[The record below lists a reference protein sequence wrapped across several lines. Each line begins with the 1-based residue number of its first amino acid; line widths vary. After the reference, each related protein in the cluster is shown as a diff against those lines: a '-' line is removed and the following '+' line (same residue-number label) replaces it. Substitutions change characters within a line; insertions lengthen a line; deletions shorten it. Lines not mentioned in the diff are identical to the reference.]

1 MATTQI
7 PPEPSSSS
15 PLAQEARGYYR
26 RESDSVEF
34 SPVLLT
40 QLQDELARSRL
51 REAFWISV
59 IVHIVAVL
67 AIALAPKYLPGGRG
81 VVLMSAE
88 DMVKNKDMTFLE
100 LPPDEQKVTTPPRSS
115 KIISDKDRIATSRAP
130 QIDKKTLDELRS
142 QQRPGPPGPPAQ
154 QPQQMAQAMPP
165 GGAPAPPAPSRSE
178 SNNDSNFNA
187 PAPPKTNP
195 FNVPMSAG
203 DSIAAATRAA
213 ARPGFSGAGVGGNY
227 GLGGGATAR
236 MGNIDILSDTM
247 GVDFGPYLSR
257 VLQAVRMNWYNL
269 IPEVA
274 RPPLMKK
281 GKVTIQ
287 FVITHDG
294 KVEGM
299 RIESPSGD
307 IALDRA
313 AWGGITASNPFP
325 PLPGEFRGPDLA
337 LRFRFFY
344 NPDRN
349 DLQ

>member
-1 MATTQI
+1 ML
-7 PPEPSSSS
+7 
-15 PLAQEARGYYR
+15 LA
-26 RESDSVEF
+26 
-34 SPVLLT
+34 
-40 QLQDELARSRL
+40 QLQDDLARSRM

-59 IVHIVAVL
+59 ILHIVAVL
-67 AIALAPKYLPGGRG
+67 AIALAPKYLPGGHSAR
-81 VVLMSAE
+81 LMSAE
-88 DMVKNKDMTFLE
+88 DMVNNKDMTFLE
-100 LPPDEQKVTTPPRSS
+100 LPPDEQKVTTPPRSTR
-115 KIISDKDRIATSRAP
+115 ILSDKDRIATSRTP
-130 QIDKKTLDELRS
+130 QIDKKTLDELRNAH
-142 QQRPGPPGPPAQ
+142 RPGPPGMPAQ
-154 QPQQMAQAMPP
+154 QPQQMSQAMPP
-165 GGAPAPPAPSRSE
+165 GGGAPSAASSPAPAPSNANANLNAPS
-178 SNNDSNFNA
+178 A
-187 PAPPKTNP
+187 PRQNP

-203 DSIAAATRAA
+203 ASIAAATHAA
-213 ARPGFSGAGVGGNY
+213 ARPGYSGSGAGGDY
-227 GLGGGATAR
+227 GFPGGGSAR

-281 GKVTIQ
+281 GKLTIQ
-287 FVITHDG
+287 FVITRDG

-325 PLPGEFRGPDLA
+325 PLPNEFRGPYIA